1 MPLKAGTKM
10 IGSPRPFPGLK
21 SCGKNE
27 RDDCMDVKED
37 IIVGGVSHNTLWKTD
52 PFSGFTA
59 NVSFSQSMAEP

>member
-1 MPLKAGTKM
+1 
-10 IGSPRPFPGLK
+10 
-21 SCGKNE
+21 
-27 RDDCMDVKED
+27 MDVKED